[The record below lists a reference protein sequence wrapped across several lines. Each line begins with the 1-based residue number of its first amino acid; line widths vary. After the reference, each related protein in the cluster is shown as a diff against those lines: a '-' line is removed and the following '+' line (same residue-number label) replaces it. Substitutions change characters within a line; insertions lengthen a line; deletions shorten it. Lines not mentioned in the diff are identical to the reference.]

1 MRKGFKFLK
10 NAKRSSRILPLTGS
24 LARLQ
29 GLDSEQLS
37 FLWKMLHDLLPT
49 RGRISRIMNLN
60 DPTCKLCHNEPEYLS
75 HLFDCSFS
83 RDVCQALLH
92 VVQSVCP
99 RANCHNI
106 LLLSLDLD
114 KSRRFSIVWFIST
127 ILSYVW
133 NSRSMKKISTLIET
147 RAILEARI
155 NILRKSRHF
164 SNDVLLIE
172 EYMINFI

>member
-1 MRKGFKFLK
+1 
-10 NAKRSSRILPLTGS
+10 
-24 LARLQ
+24 
-29 GLDSEQLS
+29 
-37 FLWKMLHDLLPT
+37 MLHDLLPT
-49 RGRISRIMNLN
+49 RGRISRIMNSN
-60 DPTCKLCHNEPEYLS
+60 DPTCKLCHNEPEYLP

-92 VVQSVCP
+92 VVRSVCP
-99 RANCHNI
+99 RADCHNI

-114 KSRRFSIVWFIST
+114 KSRQFATVWFIST